1 MKKSSL
7 LLLGTVLM
15 SLTSLTKAAPYAI
28 AAREVHLNGY
38 DLFANSFNSSDPTR
52 STGGQY
58 DPQKGGSDQAVIA
71 SAAGILNSI
80 NVGNVELWGRL
91 ETGLPFS
98 LAFGPDSS
106 IGSVAWHQS
115 LQTGIEPGFH
125 TTNLVWMFP
134 DVQPPFIAGFFPAGG
149 TYSGV
154 YYNYILNTGD
164 YRLPSL
170 TLSGGQKMLVIGT
183 TRLDVPG
190 NVNLSGN
197 SQILILPTA
206 SLRLYVAGTANL
218 RGGGIVNQGIAGNFI
233 YSGTGSSSELNLRI
247 STPFVGGIYAPSA
260 TCTVTSGGGGTAD
273 MQGAIVVRS
282 IVLGTDVDFHFDEA
296 LGQ

>member
-1 MKKSSL
+1 MKKSFL

-58 DPQKGGSDQAVIA
+58 DPQKGGSDQAAVA

-80 NVGNVELWGRL
+80 NVGNVEIWGRL
-91 ETGLPFS
+91 ETEVPFS
-98 LAFGPDSS
+98 LAFGPASS
-106 IGSVAWHQS
+106 IGSVAWHLS

-134 DVQPPFIAGFFPAGG
+134 DVAPPFIAGFVPVGG
-149 TYSGV
+149 TYNGV
-154 YYNYILNTGD
+154 FYNYILHTDD
-164 YRLPSL
+164 YRLSSL

-183 TRLDVPG
+183 SRLDVPG
-190 NVNLSGN
+190 NASLSGN
-197 SQILILPTA
+197 SQIVILPTA

-218 RGGGIVNQGIAGNFI
+218 RGGGIVNQGVAGNFI
-233 YSGTGSSSELNLRI
+233 YYGTGSNSELNLRI
-247 STPFVGGIYAPSA
+247 STPFVGGIYAPNA
-260 TCTVTSGGGGTAD
+260 TCTVTSGGGTVAD
-273 MQGAIVVRS
+273 MQGAVVVRS
-282 IVLGTDVDFHFDEA
+282 IVLGTDLDFHFDEA